1 MGMVAHTAELKSA
14 ASQANVVFR
23 ADAEAL
29 TPRRPDGALSTD
41 FQFWSGLS
49 GRGYVHT
56 IFDLIGCPRVPACS
70 YVLVRRAADGKRS
83 PLRIGTVAAEAW
95 SLNLAE
101 IRHRA
106 AQLGANEVHLH
117 LIAGDAGSRA
127 KIAEDLQAGHFAEL
141 SPEPTERPAFLC

>member
-1 MGMVAHTAELKSA
+1 MGIVPQTAEFKSA
-14 ASQANVVFR
+14 VVFR
-23 ADAEAL
+23 ADCDAL
-29 TPRRPDGALSTD
+29 SPRRPEGAQASD

-49 GRGYVHT
+49 GRSYVHT

-70 YVLVRRAADGKRS
+70 YVLVKRDGDGVRS
-83 PLRIGTVAAEAW
+83 ALRIGTVSADAW

-117 LIAGDAGSRA
+117 LIASDAASQQRV
-127 KIAEDLQAGHFAEL
+127 AEDLQAKQFAEL
-141 SPEPTERPAFLC
+141 SPEPAARPAYLC

>member
-1 MGMVAHTAELKSA
+1 MGMVAHTVEMKSA
-14 ASQANVVFR
+14 EHLANGLVR
-23 ADAEAL
+23 SDAEAL
-29 TPRRPDGALSTD
+29 TPRRPEGALATD

-49 GRGYVHT
+49 GRSYVHT

-70 YVLVRRAADGKRS
+70 YVLVKREANGAQRA
-83 PLRIGTVAAEAW
+83 LRIGTVSAEAW

-117 LIAGDAGSRA
+117 LIATDTGTRT
-127 KIAEDLQAGHFAEL
+127 KVAEDLQASQFAEL
-141 SPEPTERPAFLC
+141 SPEPTARPAYLC